1 MYFLKTDL
9 QNKTRIIDVNLQ
21 KIDNLSNQITLN
33 KTQRLNIENYSIQND
48 LILIICQTTGT
59 NR

>member
-1 MYFLKTDL
+1 MIYK
-9 QNKTRIIDVNLQ
+9 KKRIIDVNLQ
-21 KIDNLSNQITLN
+21 KIDNLSNQITLC